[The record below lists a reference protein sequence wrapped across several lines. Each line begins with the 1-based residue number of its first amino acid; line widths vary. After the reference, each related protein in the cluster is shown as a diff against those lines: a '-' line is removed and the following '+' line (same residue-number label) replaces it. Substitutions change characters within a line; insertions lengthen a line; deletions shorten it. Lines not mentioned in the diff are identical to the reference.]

1 MESLCKV
8 LGKIM
13 TGDSKSRKETGTA
26 GVMQAM
32 GKQQTGEVKMV
43 GLKNLSFPTEKDGD
57 PAMDPAK
64 SSKSDLQF

>member
-1 MESLCKV
+1 MYKV

-32 GKQQTGEVKMV
+32 GK
-43 GLKNLSFPTEKDGD
+43 
-57 PAMDPAK
+57 
-64 SSKSDLQF
+64 